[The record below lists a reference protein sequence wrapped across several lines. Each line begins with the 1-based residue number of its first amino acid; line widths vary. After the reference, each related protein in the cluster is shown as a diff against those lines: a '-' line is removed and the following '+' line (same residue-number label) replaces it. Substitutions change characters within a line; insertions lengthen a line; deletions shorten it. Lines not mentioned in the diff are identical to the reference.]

1 MYALLWKNLKA
12 YKHIHDAAGCV
23 KGFAKRSRITYLTTV
38 PSY

>member
-12 YKHIHDAAGCV
+12 YKHIHGAAGYV
-23 KGFAKRSRITYLTTV
+23 KLFAERRRITTL